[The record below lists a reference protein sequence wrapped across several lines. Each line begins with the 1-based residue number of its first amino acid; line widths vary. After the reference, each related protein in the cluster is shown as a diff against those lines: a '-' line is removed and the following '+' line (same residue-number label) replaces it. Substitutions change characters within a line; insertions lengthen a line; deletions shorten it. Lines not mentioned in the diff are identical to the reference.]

1 MAKIIEKLRSFG
13 FSEDDSREIVVALC
27 NYADAYGRRWKA
39 ELCAHWMRAYYPTL
53 NSRRS
58 GLMQAVRNGEAS
70 DYVMRLTAPK
80 IRAEL
85 VALQEG

>member
-1 MAKIIEKLRSFG
+1 MAAVTEKLQALG
-13 FSEDDSREIVVALC
+13 FSDADSREIVAALC

-39 ELCAHWMRAYYPTL
+39 ALCAHWMRAYYPIL

-80 IRAEL
+80 IRAEC
-85 VALQEG
+85 VALQED